1 VRHGDTLVPRV
12 ASEGCDLRRANNL
25 SAHLPLRWHPCPV
38 LTQVRRLQLPAVL
51 RLEPQYRL
59 LFGSQVLSILG
70 DRVTAVALPF
80 AVLAIGGGVADVAL
94 VSAAQFLPFVVLALP
109 AGVWADRLDRKK
121 ILIASDLVRL
131 LCQLVAA
138 TLLLGGGASVP
149 ALLGLAAVYG
159 AADAFFAPAFSGLLP
174 STVSPVNLQPANALR
189 GLSFSFGS
197 VAGPIVAGLL
207 IAFGGGP
214 GGALLFDALTFAVS
228 IALLIPLRPRLVE
241 QAMHEEDPTAT
252 TDHFLTSLV
261 QGWREVRDRS
271 WVTGFL
277 TSLSVYHLAV
287 LPAIFVIGPVLM
299 DRELDGARSWAII
312 VSCFGVGAVLGD
324 LLFLRWRPRYA
335 MRVASL
341 LLVGASC
348 QAAFIGSGLG
358 TWGIGA
364 LELLAGICVTGAFTL
379 WETSLGEHIPD
390 QALSRVSSYD
400 YLASNGSI
408 PLGNL
413 LAGAASAAY
422 GIHETLLG
430 MTVIGIGVSLAVSSL
445 PSVRRLPRVTTGPT
459 MEVT

>member
-1 VRHGDTLVPRV
+1 MGD
-12 ASEGCDLRRANNL
+12 RRCH
-25 SAHLPLRWHPCPV
+25 SCRV
-38 LTQVRRLQLPAVL
+38 LTQVRRLPLPAVL
-51 RLEPQYRL
+51 RSEPQYRL

-109 AGVWADRLDRKK
+109 AGVWADRWDRKR
-121 ILIASDLVRL
+121 ILILSDLVRL
-131 LCQLVAA
+131 ACQLVAA
-138 TLLLGGGASVP
+138 VLLLGGGASVP
-149 ALLGLAAVYG
+149 ILLAIASVYG

-197 VAGPIVAGLL
+197 VAGPVVAGLL
-207 IAFGGGP
+207 IAFAGGP

-228 IALLIPLRPRLVE
+228 VGLLLPLRPRLVE
-241 QAMHEEDPTAT
+241 QALHEEDPSAT
-252 TDHFLTSLV
+252 TSHFWTSLT
-261 QGWREVRDRS
+261 QGWHEVRSRS
-271 WVTGFL
+271 WVVSFL
-277 TSLSVYHLAV
+277 GSLSVYHLAV

-299 DRELDGARSWAII
+299 ERELDGARSWAII
-312 VSCFGVGAVLGD
+312 VACFGVGAVLGD
-324 LLFLRWRPRYA
+324 LLFLRWRPRFA

-379 WETSLGEHIPD
+379 WETSLGEHIPE

-413 LAGAASAAY
+413 LTGAAAAAY
-422 GIHETLLG
+422 GIHEVLLG
-430 MTVIGIGVSLAVSSL
+430 MTVIGIGVSLAVASL
-445 PSVRRLPRVTTGPT
+445 PSVRSLPRGAAGTALDGV
-459 MEVT
+459 